1 MINVQNVKELKELL
15 TLENLKDKR
24 YIHLTVG
31 YDDMNY
37 LEVYLSKFNNETKKL
52 VCCDVICDDE
62 IINYYYYYTVEELV
76 KQISTDWELE

>member
-37 LEVYLSKFNNETKKL
+37 LEVYLSKIHNNRQL

>member
-15 TLENLKDKR
+15 TLENLKEKR

-37 LEVYLSKFNNETKKL
+37 LEVFLSKIHNDRTL
-52 VCCDVICDDE
+52 VCCDVIFDDE

-76 KQISTDWELE
+76 KQISTDWELEE